1 MPPTTLHRMWRE
13 LTTLWQSVRDPEYA
27 HLLLDSVPLYGLG
40 FGLAFLLVAFL
51 VGERKCR
58 LFALL
63 VICLSCASV
72 WPYLKLRDR
81 ATPRILATRDPAY
94 APLIKTQTTLRHD
107 TAWMYYVMAGLS
119 GLTLLASTSRHA
131 KILLIVTVFASAG
144 LFWVS
149 IWLHKKECEVYHRN
163 IVRYSPPPR

>member
-1 MPPTTLHRMWRE
+1 MWHE

-51 VGERKCR
+51 AGERKSR
-58 LFALL
+58 MFALV

-72 WPYLKLRDR
+72 WPYLDLRLK

-94 APLIKTQTTLRHD
+94 APLIQKQTQLRQD
-107 TAWMYYVMAGLS
+107 TAWAYYAMAGLS
-119 GLTLLASTSRHA
+119 ALTLLASASRHG
-131 KILLIVTVFASAG
+131 KILLIVTVSAAAA
-144 LFWVS
+144 LFWFS
-149 IWLHKKECEVYHRN
+149 IWIHKKECEVYHRN
-163 IVRYSPPPR
+163 IVRYAPPG

>member
-1 MPPTTLHRMWRE
+1 MWRE

-51 VGERKCR
+51 VGEKKSRM
-58 LFALL
+58 FALL
-63 VICLSCASV
+63 VICLSCATV
-72 WPYLKLRDR
+72 WPYLNFRLK

-94 APLIKTQTTLRHD
+94 APLIETQTKLRQD
-107 TAWMYYVMAGLS
+107 TAWVYYAMAGLS
-119 GLTLLASTSRHA
+119 GLTLLAGASRYGKA
-131 KILLIVTVFASAG
+131 LLIATVFATAA
-144 LFWVS
+144 LFWFS

-163 IVRYSPPPR
+163 IVRYQPPPRR